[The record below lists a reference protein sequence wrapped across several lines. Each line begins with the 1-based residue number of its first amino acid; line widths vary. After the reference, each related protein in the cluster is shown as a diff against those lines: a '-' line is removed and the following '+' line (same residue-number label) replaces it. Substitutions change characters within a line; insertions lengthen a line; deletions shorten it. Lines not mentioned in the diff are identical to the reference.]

1 MNSPWAVWGLLALQS
16 QRAGQESVA
25 TGGEL
30 LQLMP
35 FDLDESGLTHLP
47 TSTHRLLSPRP
58 WPQQPCLRAVVSV
71 VVSVNAQFPGLLC
84 LPSSLHTSPFQRLLP

>member
-1 MNSPWAVWGLLALQS
+1 MQS

-35 FDLDESGLTHLP
+35 FDLDESGLNHLP
-47 TSTHRLLSPRP
+47 TSTAPASEPPALASATLPARRRVGGCVSERAIS
-58 WPQQPCLRAVVSV
+58 WFAVSSEQPAHKPISEVVALR
-71 VVSVNAQFPGLLC
+71 
-84 LPSSLHTSPFQRLLP
+84 